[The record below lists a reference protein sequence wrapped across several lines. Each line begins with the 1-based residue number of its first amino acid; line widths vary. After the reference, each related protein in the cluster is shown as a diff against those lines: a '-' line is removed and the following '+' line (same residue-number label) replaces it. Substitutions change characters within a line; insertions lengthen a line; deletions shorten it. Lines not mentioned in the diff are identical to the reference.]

1 MALRLGG
8 LADLDPAAVPL
19 PPGTEVVTRVDR
31 VVDGELR
38 PQGATGR
45 VISVEPLI
53 VQFLDGKRA
62 TYLRDEVTPRKLGV
76 QRYAQR
82 RAAAWDQLRPCVVV
96 DTVVGSRAWGLADA
110 SSDED
115 RRGVFV
121 LPLPWTT
128 GLVDPP
134 LDLVSLDG
142 SHTYWELGKA
152 IRQALRADPN
162 TLEMLFAG
170 ATVVDPLGAELVAMR
185 DGFVSQEIYGAFG
198 RYALSQLDRLEHNQR
213 LAEHR
218 AVVVAWLRADP
229 ALTLDAAAAR
239 LAREARIEASDP
251 VARAK
256 DYLKQLYRSMYDQGA
271 IAANDWVSMQGYT
284 GELEVPRD
292 LRPKNAYNLIRL
304 LDLAIRWLR
313 GEPPEVRVSDALR
326 PTLLA
331 IKRGEVPMPDVM
343 ALARELTPKLEA
355 ARTAGADARCHADVG
370 RADRVLRAAREEAAR
385 RYVERTPGPWG
396 ADAPDAPEARSVERR
411 ATGDR
416 PQATRGEQQSNERSA
431 HCVPVASFAIASTSI
446 QAFLNIRLTSAHDL
460 RPVERPHPQAGG
472 GRARVRRRARS
483 RAHARG
489 RVPVRRARV
498 RVPVARQRPR
508 SQVRARRADERPGR
522 GSGWS
527 RIRRA
532 GSRSSRAWSSTTAA
546 TSSAR

>member
-45 VISVEPLI
+45 VVSVSPLV

-62 TYLRDEVTPRKLGV
+62 TYLRDEVMPRKLGV

-110 SSDED
+110 ASDED

-121 LPLPWTT
+121 LPMPWTT

-134 LDLVSLDG
+134 LDLVSVDG
-142 SHTYWELGKA
+142 SQTYWELGKA

-162 TLEMLFAG
+162 TLEMLFADPQ
-170 ATVVDPLGAELVAMR
+170 VVDPLGAELVAMR
-185 DGFVSQEIYGAFG
+185 TGFLSQEIYGAFG

-218 AVVVAWLRADP
+218 ATVLGWLRAEP
-229 ALTLDAAAAR
+229 ELTLDAAADR
-239 LAREARIEASDP
+239 LAHAAAIVASDP
-251 VARAK
+251 IARAK

-271 IAANDWVSMQGYT
+271 IAANDWASLRAYDGT
-284 GELEVPRD
+284 LETPRD

-313 GEPPEVRVSDALR
+313 GERPDVRVSDELR

-331 IKRGEVPMPDVM
+331 IKGGEVPMADVM
-343 ALARELTPKLEA
+343 ALARELTPRLEA
-355 ARTAGADARCHADVG
+355 ARTASPLPKVADVG
-370 RADRVLRAAREEAAR
+370 RADRALRAARDEAAR
-385 RYVERTPGPWG
+385 RWIQLAHGPWG
-396 ADAPDAPEARSVERR
+396 EQAPEPPEARF
-411 ATGDR
+411 D
-416 PQATRGEQQSNERSA
+416 
-431 HCVPVASFAIASTSI
+431 
-446 QAFLNIRLTSAHDL
+446 D
-460 RPVERPHPQAGG
+460 
-472 GRARVRRRARS
+472 
-483 RAHARG
+483 
-489 RVPVRRARV
+489 
-498 RVPVARQRPR
+498 
-508 SQVRARRADERPGR
+508 
-522 GSGWS
+522 
-527 RIRRA
+527 
-532 GSRSSRAWSSTTAA
+532 
-546 TSSAR
+546 